1 MLINKQIW
9 NNPITRTD
17 QEIINDDINNKQEN
31 NLKINHNT
39 DYSNINKT
47 EKNLLYELKNISKE
61 YLYKHAGGFKS
72 LLILFDNLLINR
84 KFIKLPGDEQTE

>member
-9 NNPITRTD
+9 NNPTTRTD

-47 EKNLLYELKNISKE
+47 EKNN
-61 YLYKHAGGFKS
+61 
-72 LLILFDNLLINR
+72 
-84 KFIKLPGDEQTE
+84 